1 MKIDRPR
8 FVAQHFPGH
17 CKIFPERD
25 VMLLPYQARWVLDN
39 SRLKLA
45 VKSRQI
51 GLSWTTAYRVVRQK
65 LREGARLD
73 AWVAS
78 RDEVQAQLFL
88 QDAKRFAD
96 ILNVAAADLGQTMI
110 DDDGH
115 TAYTLRFANGLRA
128 HSMSSNADAQA
139 GKRGDRILD
148 EFALHPDPRKLYES
162 LTLGLPGADHWKSS
176 LASGQPQLFQR
187 TAERNHR
194 ARNPKGFS
202 FHRVTLQDALDQGF
216 LYKLQSSS
224 PIAIP
229 GSKWTKA
236 DYLSFVRSGCA
247 DEESFQQEFCCTPAD
262 DNTAFLSYDLIAGC
276 EYREGDRWQSD
287 LLDSKNPLFIGVDI
301 GRQHDLTVIWLVEQ
315 VNGVNFTRRVIE
327 MSKQTFDA
335 QEQALYELLK
345 LPMVRRCCIDQ
356 SGLGRQFA
364 ERAAR
369 KFGAYRVEGID
380 FTQSSKEMLAYPV
393 RVAFEERTIKVP
405 FTNAIRAD
413 LRGVRKEVTSSG
425 HTRFAGNGID
435 TATVTGSGRWLWR
448 CTPRN
453 RLQRAQSRLLR
464 ASVIQSQP
472 SYRQDADL
480 RHASSKGHAWATSR
494 PNTWLHDLLF

>member
-1 MKIDRPR
+1 MKKMNTETHDRPP
-8 FVAQHFPGH
+8 FVARDFPGR
-17 CKIFPERD
+17 CKIFPERN
-25 VMLLPYQARWVLDN
+25 VMLLPFQSKWVLDN

-45 VKSRQI
+45 VKARQI

-65 LREGARLD
+65 LRERARLD
-73 AWVAS
+73 AWIAS

-148 EFALHPDPRKLYES
+148 EFALHPDPRKLYQIAYPGITWGGS
-162 LTLGLPGADHWKSS
+162 LEIFSS
-176 LASGQPQLFQR
+176 HRGSLNYFNELLR
-187 TAERNHR
+187 EIAERG
-194 ARNPKGFS
+194 NPKGFS
-202 FHRVTLQDALDQGF
+202 MHKITLEDALGEGF
-216 LYKLQSSS
+216 LYKLQCKL
-224 PIAIP
+224 PFGDP
-229 GSKWTKA
+229 RMQMDET
-236 DYLSFVRSGCA
+236 DYFNFIRSGSA
-247 DEESFQQEFCCTPAD
+247 DEESFLQEFMCQPAD
-262 DNTAFLSYDLIAGC
+262 DNTAFLSYDLIASC
-276 EYREGDRWQSD
+276 EYREGAQWQTD
-287 LLDSKNPLFIGVDI
+287 LLDCKNPLFVGVDV
-301 GRQHDLTVIWLVEQ
+301 GREHDLTVIWLIEQ
-315 VNGVNFTRRVIE
+315 VGGVNFTRRVVE

-335 QEQALYELLK
+335 QEQSLYELLK

-364 ERAAR
+364 ERAAK
-369 KFGAYRVEGID
+369 KFGAYRVVGIS
-380 FTQSSKEMLAYPV
+380 FTTSTKEELAYPV

-425 HTRFAGNGID
+425 HTRFAGERNRYGHCDRFWALALALHAAKTPATGAITSVEGIRYQKSILV
-435 TATVTGSGRWLWR
+435 APWR
-448 CTPRN
+448 RFTPRTIEQGP
-453 RLQRAQSRLLR
+453 RLG
-464 ASVIQSQP
+464 
-472 SYRQDADL
+472 YFE
-480 RHASSKGHAWATSR
+480 T
-494 PNTWLHDLLF
+494 